1 MSERRED
8 QAEGLRER
16 FDFERQRS
24 DRFAVEFHGH
34 LGLCF
39 RAHARRAPVTDLGV

>member
-1 MSERRED
+1 
-8 QAEGLRER
+8 LRER